1 MQYYYDQPS
10 YFRFLEAWLTEII
23 QSFNH
28 VHKMDEEREVLSDHE
43 FSDPDDYV
51 DKISDEGTFKFK

>member
-1 MQYYYDQPS
+1 
-10 YFRFLEAWLTEII
+10 
-23 QSFNH
+23 
-28 VHKMDEEREVLSDHE
+28 MDEEREVLSDHE